1 MLSKILVSFPR
12 INLCLLATDEDIV
25 YLLLCKSQKIM
36 ELKMKIN
43 FPLMD
48 VLCDDI
54 NLRIAIL
61 DLVWILEEEIWVKSL
76 IIIFLSQCTEMMFGV
91 KIVVTGDKPPKSENS
106 VIIMNHRCRLD
117 WMFFWSFVARYGEL
131 KHEKIIMKRELK
143 HIPGPGKYFHH
154 FAINFGFKINFFF
167 FF

>member
-1 MLSKILVSFPR
+1 
-12 INLCLLATDEDIV
+12 
-25 YLLLCKSQKIM
+25 
-36 ELKMKIN
+36 
-43 FPLMD
+43 
-48 VLCDDI
+48 
-54 NLRIAIL
+54 
-61 DLVWILEEEIWVKSL
+61 
-76 IIIFLSQCTEMMFGV
+76 MMFGV

-154 FAINFGFKINFFF
+154 FVINFGFKINFFF
-167 FF
+167 FFNKVAIRDLKL